1 MTDSSRLRSSGLRSS
16 RLRAPDF
23 GIEIGTLPRG
33 EWNAITDVPGVLVG
47 HATLVRGSGGLVVGE
62 GPVRTGVTIVRPHD
76 GDPVDQPVFAGFH
89 RLNGNGEFSGIQWI
103 EESGLLTS
111 DIVITNTHSLGVV
124 RDAMIAMAG
133 RRRGSRGDEWF
144 LPVVGETWDGL
155 LNDIMG
161 QHVTA
166 ADVARAW
173 ESARSGPVAE
183 GSVGGGTGMIC
194 HGFKGGIGTSSRI
207 VDIGPRQYTV
217 GVLLQANHGRRHR
230 LTVAGRPVGQMIP
243 AEKVPLPAATTP
255 EGAGSVI
262 GIVATDAPLLPH
274 QLRRLAQRCG
284 LGIARAG
291 GAGEHTSGDM
301 FLAFSTAARAR
312 VPGDYNG
319 VSGEELQTVDSL
331 RNDLLGSLF
340 DAVIDATEEAVI
352 NAILAGETMV
362 GRDGITAHGIPYDQ
376 LRAAL
381 L

>member
-1 MTDSSRLRSSGLRSS
+1 MSESS
-16 RLRAPDF
+16 RLRAADL

-33 EWNAITDVPGVLVG
+33 RWNAITDVPGVQVG
-47 HATLVRGSGGLVVGE
+47 HATLVRGDGGLVAGQ
-62 GPVRTGVTIVRPHD
+62 GPVRTGVTVVRPHH

-111 DIVITNTHSLGVV
+111 DIAITNTHSLGVV
-124 RDAMIAMAG
+124 RDAMIAMTG
-133 RRRGSRGDEWF
+133 SRRGSRGDEWF

-166 ADVARAW
+166 DDVHAAW
-173 ESARSGPVAE
+173 ESASSGPVGE

-194 HGFKGGIGTSSRI
+194 HGFKGGIGTSSRT
-207 VDIGPRQYTV
+207 VHVGPHAYTV
-217 GVLLQANHGRRHR
+217 GVLLQANHGRRKM
-230 LTVAGRPVGQMIP
+230 LTIAGRPVGRAIT
-243 AEKVPLPAATTP
+243 AEMVPVPSAPTP

-284 LGIARAG
+284 LGIARTG
-291 GAGEHTSGDM
+291 GSGEHTSGDM
-301 FLAFSTAARAR
+301 FLAFSTAARGR

-319 VSGEELQTVDSL
+319 VSGAEIQTVDSL
-331 RNDLLGSLF
+331 RNDLVGELF
-340 DAVIDATEEAVI
+340 DAVIDATEESVV
-352 NAILAGETMV
+352 NAILAGTTMV
-362 GRDGITAHGIPYDQ
+362 GRDGITAYGIPYDE
-376 LRAAL
+376 LLAAL
-381 L
+381 RL